1 MADNIAFGLKMKR
14 VPKPEIE
21 ERVKQVTQ
29 LVSLTGFEQRKP
41 SQLSGGQ
48 RQRVALARA
57 IVCQPR
63 VLLLDEPLAALD
75 AKLRHSMQIELKHLQ
90 KKVGITFVFV
100 THDQEEALTM
110 SDRIAVINLGRIEQL
125 GEVSE
130 IYHSPRTTFVANF
143 IGQANILESTPV
155 AVDANQARVRL
166 NDAIELVV
174 NTSSIPPHPRTR

>member
-1 MADNIAFGLKMKR
+1 M
-14 VPKPEIE
+14 
-21 ERVKQVTQ
+21 
-29 LVSLTGFEQRKP
+29 
-41 SQLSGGQ
+41 
-48 RQRVALARA
+48 RA

-143 IGQANILESTPV
+143 IGEAK
-155 AVDANQARVRL
+155 
-166 NDAIELVV
+166 
-174 NTSSIPPHPRTR
+174 HPRIDARGGGCKSGAREIE